1 VIEALADAGRP
12 TRVTGVNDR
21 TGKIC
26 GEPSVWRWI
35 QPETLRYYQAELLVD
50 LLGDWCLVYA
60 WGGLGSARGSRRV
73 TGVASEEEGRR
84 KVAKLDT
91 HRQKR
96 GYQTVETFAHWRA
109 QAAALRSDIPTHRPP
124 TQRGSD
130 LLQELELG

>member
-12 TRVTGVNDR
+12 TRVTGVNDG

-73 TGVASEEEGRR
+73 TGVASEEEGRQ
-84 KVAKLDT
+84 KVAKLDV
-91 HRQKR
+91 HRRKR
-96 GYQTVETFAHWRA
+96 GYRPVASFAHWVRET
-109 QAAALRSDIPTHRPP
+109 AAMRGGVVPDRRGKG
-124 TQRGSD
+124 RGSGELD
-130 LLQELELG
+130 LG